1 MHPCLS
7 FGDMSA
13 DIKNHRAEEAEF
25 DSVVGTVSIIM
36 ERRNF
41 RYTGGFCYRQQ

>member
-7 FGDMSA
+7 FGDMST
-13 DIKNHRAEEAEF
+13 DIKSYRAGEAEF
-25 DSVVGTVSIIM
+25 DSVVGTVLIIM
-36 ERRNF
+36 ERCNF